1 MQPKATS
8 TVGASRADLSASD
21 LEFVRKLI
29 RDRGGIELDAD
40 KGYLVVARLQKVVSA
55 LSLGTLDQLLAE
67 LRSGRRR
74 DIEEAVLDAMTTNET
89 LFFRDSHPFP
99 TLAEKIIPQILADKG
114 TDDLTI
120 WCAAASSGQEP
131 YSLAI
136 VIQENFARLAREG
149 KVRIIATDLSPSM
162 IERCREGRYSRFEV
176 SRGLPPEY
184 LERYFVPDGN
194 DYVVKDSLRSMVDAR
209 TLNLTGSLAS
219 LPRVDLVMLRNVL
232 IYFSAQTKKEILN
245 RIRTLLRPEGYLM
258 LGGAESLVGLDTG
271 YERISFDRTVVYR
284 PG

>member
-1 MQPKATS
+1 M
-8 TVGASRADLSASD
+8 GASRAELPASD

-29 RDRGGIELDAD
+29 RDRGGIELAAD
-40 KGYLVVARLQKVVSA
+40 KGYLVVARLQKVVSE

-114 TDDLTI
+114 SDDLTI

-149 KVRIIATDLSPSM
+149 KVRIIATDLSTSM

-194 DYVVKDSLRSMVDAR
+194 DYVVKDSLKSMVEAR

-232 IYFSAQTKKEILN
+232 IYFSAETKKEILN

-271 YERISFDRTVVYR
+271 YERICFDRTVVYQPR
-284 PG
+284 

>member
-1 MQPKATS
+1 VQPRPTS

-40 KGYLVVARLQKVVSA
+40 KGYLVVARLQKVVTT

-99 TLAEKIIPQILADKG
+99 TLAEKIIPQILSDKG

-136 VIQENFARLAREG
+136 VIQEHFARLAREG
-149 KVRIIATDLSPSM
+149 KVRIIATDLSSSM
-162 IERCREGRYSRFEV
+162 IERCREGRYSSFEV

-184 LERYFVPDGN
+184 LDRYFVPDGN
-194 DYVVKDSLRSMVDAR
+194 DYVVKECLRSMVDAR

-232 IYFSAQTKKEILN
+232 IYFSAETKKEILS